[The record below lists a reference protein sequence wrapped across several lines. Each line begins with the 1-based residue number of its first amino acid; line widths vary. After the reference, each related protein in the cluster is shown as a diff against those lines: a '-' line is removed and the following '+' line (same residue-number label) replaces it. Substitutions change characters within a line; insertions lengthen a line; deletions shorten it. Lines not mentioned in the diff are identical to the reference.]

1 MQVAA
6 ASVRTTEGGLDA
18 AAGDG
23 LRLTRSAAS
32 LADLGGSRS
41 ASSAAIIEQYESSA
55 DEGDGDGGA
64 GMVRLS
70 FAWVT
75 AASQTAAAACAL
87 RELNLKGQP
96 LPQPAAAALALAVR
110 QLPALRVLKL
120 SDPFGLGEQQLA
132 VLCPAAAAAPAL
144 QQLELQRCGTGL
156 GSRGPLGL
164 AAARA
169 IAGMIS
175 APDSQLTSLDLSFS
189 CFNQDE
195 EESDAIWSVLAGA
208 LVCSRQSR
216 AGRRSWQRCLSS
228 RPASVRGLEAAL
240 ASAAAVSPAK
250 PQQQHTCGGCRLQ
263 HLSLAHCGIPGS
275 GADVLAAAV
284 SSNAGVVSLDLSGL
298 MQEVAAAAFRE
309 VLQAC
314 NAAALAAVAAT
325 SLPADANASPSG
337 RTDACTTTTKSAAT
351 VASASATASVGLPGV
366 CGCVLR
372 SLKVTGEDYA
382 VVDLMSGLRQQV
394 LQRQAALQEDAE
406 RLCRG
411 RQGYDGGDA
420 ALL

>member
-1 MQVAA
+1 
-6 ASVRTTEGGLDA
+6 VRATEGGLDA

-32 LADLGGSRS
+32 LADLGGGSRC

-64 GMVRLS
+64 GIVRLS

-75 AASQTAAAACAL
+75 AASQTAAAAACCL

-96 LPQPAAAALALAVR
+96 LPQPAAGALALAVR
-110 QLPALRVLKL
+110 QLPVLRVLKL
-120 SDPFGLGEQQLA
+120 NDPFGLGEQQLA
-132 VLCPAAAAAPAL
+132 VLCPAAAAPAL

-164 AAARA
+164 TAARA
-169 IAGMIS
+169 IAGMVS

-189 CFNQDE
+189 CFSQDE

-208 LVCSRQSR
+208 MVCSRQSR
-216 AGRRSWQRCLSS
+216 AGRRGWQRCLSS
-228 RPASVRGLEAAL
+228 RPASVRALEVSL
-240 ASAAAVSPAK
+240 ACTAVSPAQ

-263 HLSLAHCGIPGS
+263 HLSLAHCGVPGS
-275 GADVLAAAV
+275 AANVLAAAV

-298 MQEVAAAAFRE
+298 KQEVAAAAFRE
-309 VLQAC
+309 ALRAC
-314 NAAALAAVAAT
+314 SAAALAAVAAT
-325 SLPADANASPSG
+325 C
-337 RTDACTTTTKSAAT
+337 TETTTSTAT
-351 VASASATASVGLPGV
+351 VVTASATACVASPGV
-366 CGCVLR
+366 YGCALR

-382 VVDLMSGLRQQV
+382 VVDLLSGLRQQV

-406 RLCRG
+406 MLCVG
-411 RQGYDGGDA
+411 QSHGWNGSHA